1 MQQVVKGAGM
11 SIPQENY
18 REVPVTR
25 YGKLSTS
32 KRALAALGCAGA
44 IGLAVLGTTATTVW
58 HSRPA
63 LAQDLTRAPNS
74 FADVA
79 EKVRPA
85 VVSIFT
91 KGSAGT
97 PEGQDFNMPDLPPEH
112 PFFDFFDQFR
122 RNFPNGRQQPRQRLE
137 RAQGSGFV
145 ISADGY
151 VVTNHHV
158 VNNASEI
165 SVTFD
170 NDEKYTATVVGS
182 DQRTDLALLKIK
194 RDQPFTNFVEFSN
207 EKPRVGDW
215 VLAVGNPFGL
225 GGTVT
230 AGIVS
235 AGGRSIGAGPY
246 DFLQIDAAVNRGNS
260 GGPAVNLKGQVIGV
274 NTAIYSPSGGNV
286 GIAFAIPSELAR
298 KVIDELKS
306 SGKVSRGW
314 LGVTIQDV
322 GEDIAESLGLKEPK
336 GALISRIMEDG
347 PSANSELKVRD
358 VIIRVNGEQVNNS
371 RDLARK
377 IAELQPNSDTKLVVI
392 RDGAEQN
399 LNIKLGTFPSSDK
412 LAAYSEEDQGGDDRR
427 SEREQMRDLGL
438 TLAPAKEIQGAGEK
452 GVALTEV
459 DPASE
464 AAEKGLRSGD
474 VILEVGGEPVNT
486 ASDVANGIREAR
498 RKGRKAVLLQ
508 VTSNRQTRYVA
519 LSVENN
525 EGAAKN

>member
-1 MQQVVKGAGM
+1 MQQSKGDGM
-11 SIPQENY
+11 SISQKNDLKL
-18 REVPVTR
+18 PVIQP
-25 YGKLSTS
+25 GKVSAS
-32 KRALAALGCAGA
+32 KRALAILGCAGA
-44 IGLAVLGTTATTVW
+44 LGLAATGAT
-58 HSRPA
+58 SLYISQTPPA
-63 LAQDLTRAPNS
+63 QAQDYSKAPAS

-85 VVSIFT
+85 VVSVFT
-91 KGSAGT
+91 KGTGGS

-122 RNFPNGRQQPRQRLE
+122 RNMPNNRTPRQQPRLE
-137 RAQGSGFV
+137 RAQGSGFL

-165 SVTFD
+165 SVSFES
-170 NDEKYTATVVGS
+170 DEKYDATVVGS
-182 DQRTDLALLKIK
+182 DQRTDLALLKLK
-194 RDQPFTNFVEFSN
+194 SDKPFTNYLEFAA
-207 EKPRVGDW
+207 EQPRVGDW

-260 GGPAVNLKGQVIGV
+260 GGPSVNLKGQVIGV

-286 GIAFAIPSELAR
+286 GIAFAIPSELAK
-298 KVIDELKS
+298 KVIGELRS
-306 SGKVSRGW
+306 AGKVSRGW
-314 LGVTIQDV
+314 LGVSIQDV
-322 GEDIAESLGLKEPK
+322 NEDIAESLGIKETK
-336 GALISRIMEDG
+336 GALISKIMEDG

-358 VIIRVNGEQVNNS
+358 VIVRVNGEAVNNS

-377 IAELQPNSDTKLVVI
+377 IAELQPNSDTKIIVV
-392 RDGAEQN
+392 RDGAEKT

-412 LAAYSEEDQGGDDRR
+412 LAAYSEEGDDGR
-427 SEREQMRDLGL
+427 SEREQMKDLGL
-438 TLAPAKEIQGAGEK
+438 TLAPASDVQGAGEK
-452 GVALTEV
+452 GVAVTEV
-459 DPASE
+459 DPTSE
-464 AAEKGLRSGD
+464 AAEKGLKAGD
-474 VILEVGGEPVNT
+474 VIIEVGGEKVTSAN
-486 ASDVANGIREAR
+486 DVVVGIREAR

-508 VTSNRQTRYVA
+508 VSANRQTRFVA
-519 LSVENN
+519 LSLGK
-525 EGAAKN
+525 EGGSQ

>member
-1 MQQVVKGAGM
+1 M
-11 SIPQENY
+11 
-18 REVPVTR
+18 
-25 YGKLSTS
+25 STS
-32 KRALAALGCAGA
+32 KRALAVLGCAGVL
-44 IGLAVLGTTATTVW
+44 GLAAFGTTATTLW
-58 HSRPA
+58 TSQPA
-63 LAQDLTRAPNS
+63 FAQDFSRAPNS

-79 EKVRPA
+79 EKVRPG
-85 VVSIFT
+85 VVSVFT
-91 KGSAGT
+91 KGTAGT
-97 PEGQDFNMPDLPPEH
+97 PEGGPDFQMPDLPPEH

-122 RNFPNGRQQPRQRLE
+122 RNMPNGRQQQQPQRPRLE
-137 RAQGSGFV
+137 RAQGSGFL

-165 SVTFD
+165 QVTFD
-170 NDEKYTATVVGS
+170 TDEKYTATVVGS

-194 RDQPFTNFVEFSN
+194 HDKPFKNFLEFAAD
-207 EKPRVGDW
+207 EPRVGDW

-286 GIAFAIPSELAR
+286 GIAFAIPSQLAK
-298 KVIDELKS
+298 KVIGELQS

-322 GEDIAESLGLKEPK
+322 NEDIGESLGIKDAK
-336 GALISRIMEDG
+336 GALISKIMDDG

-358 VIIRVNGEQVNNS
+358 VIIKVNGEAVNNS

-377 IAELQPNSDTKLVVI
+377 IAELAPNTDAKILVI
-392 RDGAEQN
+392 RDGAEKN

-412 LAAYSEEDQGGDDRR
+412 LAAYSGEEEEGDDRR
-427 SEREQMRDLGL
+427 SEREQMKDLGL
-438 TLAPAKEIQGAGEK
+438 TLSPAKEIQGAGDK
-452 GVALTEV
+452 GVAVTDV
-459 DPASE
+459 DPTSE
-464 AAEKGLRSGD
+464 AAEKGLRAGD
-474 VILEVGGEPVNT
+474 IILEVGGQPVTT
-486 ASDVANGIREAR
+486 AADVVNGIRDAR

-508 VTSNRQTRYVA
+508 INSNRQPRYVA
-519 LSVENN
+519 LSVETK